1 MGKEIRRIYE
11 DWLDDL
17 GLDLKN
23 QQSASRKVMNG
34 VDNDYVKHQ
43 FSEYSHTLKIDLR
56 VSGISD
62 DKRDELILPLKK
74 WFDFLDDMLESF
86 QLFD

>member
-23 QQSASRKVMNG
+23 QQSASRKVMTG

>member
-23 QQSASRKVMNG
+23 QQSASQKVMNS